1 MKKFELGSLMCAVIL
16 GTYFLSGTVYAEE
29 SLSEFVLD
37 GINVTALGYEKNNLD
52 TPADTVIY
60 TGEQL
65 KETGAGDVANALK
78 YKGGVYFTNMGPHD
92 QNWITGSSQINLRG
106 IDGGTLVLINGV
118 PASFNNVNHLDMLN
132 LDEVERVEIVKG
144 GGAVLY
150 GSEAL
155 GGVVNIITKDQMK
168 NSLRV
173 AAGNKGQRD
182 YAATIGMGKASLA
195 LGRNEFGSTGNMTE
209 RLGTKKINGTAV
221 PYYIGFG
228 DSKKDHLAFNYKFDD
243 RFKFSYMFN
252 KKKYTTN
259 YNDVN
264 ENILQHFMYDDRE
277 HYAQIAY
284 NDENGWDAKIYYN
297 QRRIENPD
305 YYVVNPTNVEWE
317 KSDHKQYGLDTK
329 KVWRSDK
336 ATGLI
341 GISAKRE
348 TYKND
353 NQKFKTFGDS
363 SSILKDPA
371 HFGTYALNNYSV
383 YGSYDRKLSRATNII
398 FSAREDLIR
407 SEAGDYNEFLPQIQ
421 AITKFDEHNSVYASV
436 GKSFRM
442 PTFRNLYY
450 ASSVVVPN
458 PDLESEHGWNYEIG
472 YKYSENGRRL
482 NLTAFRIDIKDQIV
496 AVKNLVDN
504 QSYQTNAAK
513 YRNTGIELRYE
524 QDVDKHFTYNVG
536 AVFAKP
542 QRMYKEGQ
550 AWIDTLGRY
559 QINGGVNYVNRDF
572 SAALNLSYWGN
583 RFKNGVS
590 SEKITVTEIS
600 SPLLV
605 SNLHLGYNVAKNV
618 TATFDVDNLFNRKD
632 IANVGGTSNNNLYYT
647 MGRTFR
653 VGVNYNF

>member
-1 MKKFELGSLMCAVIL
+1 MLKKFELERLMCAVIL
-16 GTYFLSGTVYAEE
+16 GTSFFATQVHAEE
-29 SLSEFVLD
+29 SLSEFLLE
-37 GINVTALGYEKNNLD
+37 GINITALGYEKSNLA
-52 TPADTVIY
+52 TPADTVVY

-65 KETGAGDVANALK
+65 KETGASDLANALK

-106 IDGGTLVLINGV
+106 IDGGTLVLINGL
-118 PASFNNVNHLDMLN
+118 PASFNNVNHLDMIN
-132 LDEVERVEIVKG
+132 LDEVERVEVVKG

-155 GGVVNIITKDQMK
+155 GGVINIITKDQMK

-173 AAGNKGQRD
+173 ATGNKGQRD

-209 RLGTKKINGTAV
+209 KINNLTINGV
-221 PYYIGFG
+221 SDVGYYIGFG

-243 RFKFSYMFN
+243 KFKFSYMFN
-252 KKKYTTN
+252 KKKYSIN

-264 ENILQHFMYDDRE
+264 ETLLKHFMYDDRE
-277 HYAQIAY
+277 HFTQMAY
-284 NDENGWDAKIYYN
+284 NDENGWDAKVYYN

-305 YYVVNPTNVEWE
+305 YFVVNPTNIEWE
-317 KSDHKQYGLDTK
+317 KSDQKQYGLDAK
-329 KVWRSDK
+329 KVWRGDK
-336 ATGLI
+336 AIGLL
-341 GISAKRE
+341 GVSAKRE

-353 NQKFKTFGDS
+353 NQKFNNSNS
-363 SSILKDPA
+363 SSSTLKPIA
-371 HFGTYALNNYSV
+371 HFGTYALNSFSL
-383 YGSYDRKLSRATNII
+383 YGSYDRKLNQATDII
-398 FSAREDLIR
+398 FSAREDFFR
-407 SEAGDYNEFLPQIQ
+407 SDAGDYNEFLPQVQ
-421 AITKFDEHNSVYASV
+421 AITKFDDHNSVYASI

-450 ASSVVVPN
+450 GSNMIEPN
-458 PDLESEHGWNYEIG
+458 PDLKPEQGWNYEIG
-472 YKYSENGRRL
+472 YKYDEDGRRF
-482 NLTAFRIDIKDQIV
+482 NITAFRTDIKDQIISV
-496 AVKNLVDN
+496 WGSSKSKTL
-504 QSYQTNAAK
+504 NASK

-524 QDVDKHFTYNVG
+524 QDVDKHFSYNVG

-550 AWIDTLGRY
+550 AWVDTLGRY

-572 SAALNLSYWGN
+572 NAALNLSYWGG
-583 RFKNGVS
+583 RVKNGVS
-590 SEKITVTEIS
+590 SEKVTVTEIS

-605 SNLHLGYNVAKNV
+605 SNLHLGYKVAKNV
-618 TATFDVDNLFNRKD
+618 NATFDVDNLFNRKD